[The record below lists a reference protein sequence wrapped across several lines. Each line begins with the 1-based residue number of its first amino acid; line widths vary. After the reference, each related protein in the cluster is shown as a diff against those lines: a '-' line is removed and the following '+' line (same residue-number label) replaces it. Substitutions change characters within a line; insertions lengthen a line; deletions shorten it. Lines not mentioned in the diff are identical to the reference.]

1 MTSESSTTS
10 MADRTPKNDLIGEAE
25 AWHAVIKKARKSV
38 ARLKI
43 CHTHHFDVLSPLSGD
58 GTGFYVDEENGYLLT
73 VRHNVG
79 PGPFSGVVIFEGDI
93 ELEVLRVVY
102 SDPEHDYAIVQLDA
116 ELARSYGI
124 SAIPLDAEEAKPGVA
139 IRLLGYHDGRGL
151 SIGQG
156 FINNTDAQMSYT
168 NCPTDL
174 RTLNTEHIQAAFSA
188 LGGSSGSPA
197 LDIRGHAV
205 GLLVARSE
213 TAINTFVP
221 LHYPQRVLKLL
232 AAGKTVLR
240 GTIQVGWSLLPL
252 HECKRYHLPATWD
265 EKIRR
270 RDRTN
275 AIVAG
280 VVLEGGPADGKL
292 KAGDILLEAD
302 QKLQTDLWK
311 LSTHM
316 DECIDQEV
324 RFRVWRHDHEITV
337 VCRVGDLHVI
347 VANHIMVRFGAVFHQ
362 IDWLSAAERGAP
374 VGSIY
379 VTGRAL
385 SEVFKPHQ
393 LLESINGL
401 PITGMDSLS
410 TALDS
415 LGRGGCR
422 VSTVHRSPI
431 DSGDKTHTAAY
442 LPTDLFQ
449 PVGLR
454 RQPLQGGG
462 WSIEE
467 NGHNLSRIK
476 APIETALPKKGFC
489 QKGDRIFR
497 SIVPLKIYRSVGV
510 HDCDTGEFSEAG
522 VLLKHGLVI
531 MSRNDSTW
539 FDEIILTLAGIEV
552 PAHIIFMHEAVNF
565 VFITYDTTAVP
576 KGIDLEPAC
585 LSRESLLKEHD
596 HVFFA
601 SFDSTKK
608 KRVVKTSV
616 ELLGDRT
623 AEAGG
628 ADYRAFHHETILL
641 NSSFSN
647 MSSGVVLF
655 QDGTVAGLQFYHKDG
670 IHDFLPASRVTD
682 ALEHWEAGR
691 LSDLRFQDFDVT
703 TMSLSD
709 ALRKK
714 LPDET
719 VSAVLGHSSEKT
731 QVLVVDKVRS
741 HCATLNGES
750 EAHPLRK
757 DDIILSLNNKV
768 VVQSSDLRYIFTD
781 DCISVRVLRD
791 GEVAEFSVPTVPIDQ
806 VQSRELIH
814 FCGAFIHRPSLQA
827 QFNQGNCR
835 SKIFISSVSTG
846 SPAHLYGIEPGMFIE
861 SVAGRDVATLEEFQ
875 SAIQA
880 TDETGFTMSVLLPN
894 GTKILSLRKM
904 EDHFPS
910 VLYTRDVFKGVKRTA
925 LGGGGAVDDGT
936 YEE

>member
-1 MTSESSTTS
+1 M
-10 MADRTPKNDLIGEAE
+10 L
-25 AWHAVIKKARKSV
+25 
-38 ARLKI
+38 
-43 CHTHHFDVLSPLSGD
+43 
-58 GTGFYVDEENGYLLT
+58 
-73 VRHNVG
+73 
-79 PGPFSGVVIFEGDI
+79 
-93 ELEVLRVVY
+93 
-102 SDPEHDYAIVQLDA
+102 LDA

-139 IRLLGYHDGRGL
+139 IRLLGHHDGGGL

-156 FINNTDAQMSYT
+156 FINKTDVQIKYT
-168 NCPTDL
+168 DDPTDF
-174 RTLNTEHIQAAFSA
+174 RVLNTEHIQAAFSA

-197 LDIRGHAV
+197 LDIQGRAV
-205 GLLVARSE
+205 GLLAAKRK

-221 LHYPQRVLKLL
+221 LHYPQRALKLL

-252 HECKRYHLPATWD
+252 HECKRYHLPAIWN
-265 EKIRR
+265 ERIHK

-275 AIVAG
+275 AIVAD
-280 VVLEGGPADGKL
+280 VVLEGGPADGRL

-316 DECIDQEV
+316 DECIGREV
-324 RFRVWRHDHEITV
+324 RLRVWRHDHEITV
-337 VCRVGDLHVI
+337 VCRVGDLHSI

-362 IDWLSAAERGAP
+362 IDWLSAAERGTP

-379 VTGRAL
+379 VTGRDL
-385 SEVFKPHQ
+385 SEVFKPYQ
-393 LLESINGL
+393 LLKFINSL

-422 VSTVHRSPI
+422 VSTVHRSLT
-431 DSGDKTHTAAY
+431 DSEDKTHTTAY

-449 PVGLR
+449 PMGLR

-467 NGHNLSRIK
+467 NVHNLPRIK
-476 APIETALPKKGFC
+476 ASIETSLPKNGLC
-489 QKGDRIFR
+489 QRGDRIFR
-497 SIVPLKIYRSVGV
+497 SIIPLKIYRSVGV
-510 HDCDTGEFSEAG
+510 NDCDTGEFSETG

-539 FDEIILTLAGIEV
+539 FDEIILTLAGMEV
-552 PAHIIFMHEAVNF
+552 PAQIVFMHETVNF
-565 VFITYDTTAVP
+565 VFVAYDTAVP

-585 LSRESLLKEHD
+585 LSRESLLQEHD
-596 HVFFA
+596 HVLFA
-601 SFDSTKK
+601 SFDSAKK
-608 KRVVKTSV
+608 KRVVKTFV
-616 ELLGDRT
+616 ELLDDRT

-655 QDGTVAGLQFYHKDG
+655 EDGTVAGLQYYHEDG
-670 IHDFLPASRVTD
+670 LGVHDFLPPSRVTD
-682 ALEHWEAGR
+682 ALDHWEAGR

-703 TMSLSD
+703 SMSLSN
-709 ALRKK
+709 ALWKK

-719 VSAVLGHSSEKT
+719 VSAILGHSSQKT

-741 HCATLNGES
+741 HCATLKGES

-768 VVQSSDLRYIFTD
+768 VVQCSDLRYIFTD
-781 DCISVRVLRD
+781 ECISVRVLRD
-791 GEVAEFSVPTVPIDQ
+791 GEVADFSVPTVPIDQ

-827 QFNQGNCR
+827 QFNQGHCR
-835 SKIFISSVSTG
+835 SEIFISSVSTG

-880 TDETGFTMSVLLPN
+880 TVETYFTMSVLLPN
-894 GTKILSLRKM
+894 GPKIISLKKM
-904 EDHFPS
+904 EHHFPS
-910 VLYTRDVFKGVKRTA
+910 VLYTRDACKGVKRTA
-925 LGGGGAVDDGT
+925 LGGGRAVDDGNC
-936 YEE
+936 E